1 MGYFLKRY
9 VCFVL
14 QIHTAITAKEKLF
27 TNGLERRCASKE
39 AILLKQQYRL
49 PYFQESLASTV
60 QGILSRIQSSGDA
73 ELLVGRSALEATL
86 RDAEKQPMLFEPE
99 VQVIPK
105 LIFNHS
111 RRRLQ
116 DLVDALNKEVSVIDG
131 LTCAENTSAEG
142 RGLRETFVRW
152 NSSFTIIAHDVQK
165 CRRFLGGD
173 LFTVELKDAFGNKK
187 ATGNVEDRGDG
198 SYLATYTVPTDV
210 EPSYYQLNV
219 CLDGVHIHGS
229 PF

>member
-1 MGYFLKRY
+1 M
-9 VCFVL
+9 
-14 QIHTAITAKEKLF
+14 
-27 TNGLERRCASKE
+27 
-39 AILLKQQYRL
+39 
-49 PYFQESLASTV
+49 
-60 QGILSRIQSSGDA
+60 SRIQSSGDA

-86 RDAEKQPMLFEPE
+86 RDAENQPMLLEPE

-131 LTCAENTSAEG
+131 LTCVENTSAEG

-152 NSSFTIIAHDVQK
+152 NSFFIIIAHDVQK

-173 LFTVELKDAFGNKK
+173 LFTVELKDEFGNKK

-198 SYLATYTVPTDV
+198 SYLATYTVPIDA
-210 EPSYYQLNV
+210 EPGYYTLNV
-219 CLDGVHIHGS
+219 CFDGAHIHGS
-229 PF
+229 PFKVKVFPERI